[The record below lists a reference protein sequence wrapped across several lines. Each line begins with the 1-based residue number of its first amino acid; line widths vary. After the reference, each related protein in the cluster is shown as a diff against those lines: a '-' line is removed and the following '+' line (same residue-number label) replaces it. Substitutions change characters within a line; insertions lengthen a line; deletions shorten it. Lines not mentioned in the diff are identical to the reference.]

1 MLTANETKIAA
12 SLGVSAAA
20 FEAARDRNALN
31 ELNRELRVAMSAVGL
46 VERQTPAMLSRGRHT
61 VTFRGNAA

>member
-1 MLTANETKIAA
+1 M
-12 SLGVSAAA
+12 SAAA

-46 VERQTPAMLSRGRHT
+46 VERQTPAMLMSRGRHT